1 MARARRITALPP
13 VEYDKPYEK
22 ADWSLPDRKVRMG
35 VRELCSGAVFRGHA
49 FGCRR
54 RLEEGE
60 CEIVLLRQ
68 NYQSGRR
75 HPRGRVPPEQGH
87 CNGWG
92 SDHEGARAIVI
103 PAPSAKVSNGACAR
117 GAAGTIGCARPVLFR

>member
-1 MARARRITALPP
+1 MMARARRITALPP

-60 CEIVLLRQ
+60 CEIV
-68 NYQSGRR
+68 
-75 HPRGRVPPEQGH
+75 
-87 CNGWG
+87 
-92 SDHEGARAIVI
+92 
-103 PAPSAKVSNGACAR
+103 PAQTKLSKR
-117 GAAGTIGCARPVLFR
+117 